1 MEQIEEAVR
10 CALDPTSDP
19 AVQAQAMEYC
29 EQVKSSADGWQMC
42 LQLFTKTPA
51 SSPEARLFALQAIE
65 SMIVGVGISAS
76 TSEAAANL
84 SAVRQSLLQF
94 VTEQYAGTKYSSE
107 VGFIKN
113 KLAHAITLLALATYP
128 THWPTFI
135 TDMVSLTGFPAATGA
150 VTAESA
156 KSVSLQGVD
165 PSMVDFVIKILGSL
179 DEEMVNPVVPRGKEE
194 VARNTMIKDTM
205 RTEDV
210 HRLAHTWLYT
220 LAHMSATH
228 PDLARGTLRLIGVYV
243 SWIDINLIVNEA
255 FMMLLFELLKTP
267 VLRNDACRCL
277 VEIVSKGM
285 RPMEKLY
292 LIQFLNIVEVM
303 GQLEAGDVDFAENVG
318 KLANATAVELKA
330 IWADKDPATTA
341 EAHATA
347 RALIEQLMPL
357 LLRFLSHEYDEV
369 SSAVFPAIS
378 DILGVFK
385 KQQKEGAGLSETQQG
400 FLSQLL
406 PALVEKLKYDG
417 DYPWPLPSESHAT
430 DNDGSLDEDDDEAMF
445 GELRR
450 NLRVF
455 IDAIGQ
461 IAPGLYDSV
470 VLTTAHNIFKQCS
483 QYGISADR
491 AGDAE
496 GDGQGQL
503 GWVRGELG
511 VYLTQAYGERLSTIK
526 GLRFGGSKS
535 GAHATN
541 GSSTMASQAST
552 DALAELL
559 TVMIQSGIV
568 NCAHP
573 AIAPTFFENCV
584 RFHGFFDVQREAI
597 TPVLAAFIG
606 ATGVRHP
613 HKTVCTRIW
622 YLLFRFVKL
631 MNSESLAV
639 YSADVIA
646 AVADL
651 LTIRADV
658 STISDTAPQGG
669 GYGLFDS
676 QGYLFETCGLMLAPS
691 GLDDSMRMALLQQLF
706 NPLFMGAQQL
716 MNARA
721 PAQIAADP
729 QALLQIHHYLTAIGA
744 IVKGFPDARTDA
756 KGGPTN
762 GQHQL
767 SPSTAD
773 VFAKA
778 AEMSIAVLEAL
789 RESELIRE
797 AARFA
802 LSRMLSVLGT
812 AALTYVPRLIDGL
825 VPMCKVEELV
835 DLLGFLG
842 LLLYKFKPDVA
853 PTAAE
858 LLLPVISKVYGFL
871 DHVAADGAAG
881 TDESVLLADLRKAY
895 LTWLAAI
902 FNSDL
907 DCVFLTAQNAP
918 HLVTILR
925 PIAAQLAVDS
935 ASPQLQRLAFSV
947 LNKTAVAWLVDPKG
961 WHTVATLT
969 SSATAAIASG
979 QAAPATDPSVRHL
992 RQEAMLTVNIS
1003 PSKDL
1008 LADFRQFVI
1017 DAVLPACFEAPT
1029 RPGFRL
1035 TDAQAL
1041 LVVTEIAGLL
1051 QTLLLAGVPEIASG
1065 EGSAALP
1072 STQLLTPPIGG
1083 DLNQNQFAT
1092 YMSTVLLPGLG
1103 CPTAMATEFVQ
1114 ALASLNQKQFRKYFV
1129 NFLSSNS

>member
-135 TDMVSLTGFPAATGA
+135 TDMVALTGFPAATGA
-150 VTAESA
+150 
-156 KSVSLQGVD
+156 GVD

-194 VARNTMIKDTM
+194 VARNTMIKDAM

-385 KQQKEGAGLSETQQG
+385 RQQKEGAGLSETQQE

-406 PALVEKLKYDG
+406 PALVEKLKYDEG
-417 DYPWPLPSESHAT
+417 YPWPLPSESHAT

-491 AGDAE
+491 AGDAD

-526 GLRFGGSKS
+526 GLRFSGSKS

-691 GLDDSMRMALLQQLF
+691 GLDDSVRMALLQQLF

-961 WHTVATLT
+961 WHT
-969 SSATAAIASG
+969 
-979 QAAPATDPSVRHL
+979 
-992 RQEAMLTVNIS
+992 
-1003 PSKDL
+1003 
-1008 LADFRQFVI
+1008 FVI

-1051 QTLLLAGVPEIASG
+1051 QTLLLAG
-1065 EGSAALP
+1065 
-1072 STQLLTPPIGG
+1072 
-1083 DLNQNQFAT
+1083 NQFAT

-1129 NFLSSNS
+1129 SFLSSNS